1 MSGTA
6 KRPITA
12 YAHMHRLGNHGH
24 VQIRE
29 RLVNGSKSVVGVHK
43 CSVLDTVTA
52 IVPVRAVE
60 ALVTD
65 SSDILLVDQ
74 RLETQNSPSVLNLVC
89 VTYRITSITD
99 GVVHLVPARIQLD
112 TDMSGHHG
120 AWHGNCK
127 AMLGVMTV
135 GVSGEARLA
144 EIIIFAICTVKK
156 LALREF

>member
-65 SSDILLVDQ
+65 SSDILLVD
-74 RLETQNSPSVLNLVC
+74 
-89 VTYRITSITD
+89 
-99 GVVHLVPARIQLD
+99 
-112 TDMSGHHG
+112 
-120 AWHGNCK
+120 
-127 AMLGVMTV
+127 
-135 GVSGEARLA
+135 
-144 EIIIFAICTVKK
+144 
-156 LALREF
+156 